1 MSLNPNT
8 VVKCI
13 RRELK
18 SSIKYLVVEL
28 IKMKLNDSYV
38 FTQRKQQ
45 GINVATLVLAVLVCM
60 AIACTLIVL
69 AWRAG
74 KLRGDEVASGEVQ
87 LRDAK
92 VVTLPQH
99 DITNALPP
107 DVVIGEVAAD
117 NGTVAVEMSFVQ
129 EEGGKAKVV
138 KQRSQLDNKFYL
150 VASTLP
156 DRERAADTLA
166 EINRRSK
173 HLVHAIKERLDLG
186 RPLVAPDGINVTRNM
201 ARLVEK
207 HAETDIPFAEYHS
220 PSDKTVG
227 SNADKGVLIE
237 MCLRSKYDT
246 KLWNPLNTL
255 TRVHVHELAHSAD
268 FEYRQ
273 DGEEAHGPDFYRLM
287 NYLLKTAEDE
297 GLYNCAEYKAT
308 GGAFC
313 GLRLT
318 ENDVTCG

>member
-1 MSLNPNT
+1 MPLALAAMA
-8 VVKCI
+8 CI
-13 RRELK
+13 
-18 SSIKYLVVEL
+18 
-28 IKMKLNDSYV
+28 
-38 FTQRKQQ
+38 
-45 GINVATLVLAVLVCM
+45 
-60 AIACTLIVL
+60 AIAIAAAFL

-74 KLRGDEVASGEVQ
+74 VSSGAARGTEVLPLQ
-87 LRDAK
+87 DAK
-92 VVTLPQH
+92 VMTMQQD
-99 DITNALPP
+99 DITSALPP
-107 DVVIGEVAAD
+107 DVVIGEIAAAN
-117 NGTVAVEMSFVQ
+117 NGKVAVEMSFVQ

-156 DRERAADTLA
+156 DRERASDTLA

-173 HLVHAIKERLDLG
+173 HLVHAVKERIELG
-186 RPLVAPDGINVTRNM
+186 RPLTGADGLDITKNM
-201 ARLVEK
+201 NRLVEK
-207 HAETDIPFAEYHS
+207 HSGTDIPFAEYHA
-220 PSDKTVG
+220 PNDKTVG

-246 KLWNPLNTL
+246 NSWNSLNTL

-268 FEYRQ
+268 FEFRQ

-287 NYLLKTAEDE
+287 NYLLKVAEEE

-308 GGAFC
+308 NGAFC

-318 ENDVTCG
+318 ENDVTCGN

>member
-1 MSLNPNT
+1 
-8 VVKCI
+8 
-13 RRELK
+13 
-18 SSIKYLVVEL
+18 
-28 IKMKLNDSYV
+28 MKNLGGFS
-38 FTQRKQQ
+38 TATTRQQ
-45 GINVATLVLAVLVCM
+45 QQLMPLALAVLACIVI
-60 AIACTLIVL
+60 AIAAMFL

-74 KLRGDEVASGEVQ
+74 VASGGTTREAEAMPLQ
-87 LRDAK
+87 DAK
-92 VVTLPQH
+92 VLTMRQD
-99 DITNALPP
+99 DITHALPP
-107 DVVIGEVAAD
+107 DVVIGEIAAVD
-117 NGTVAVEMSFVQ
+117 DGAVAVEMSFTQ
-129 EEGGKAKVV
+129 EDGGKAKVV

-156 DRERAADTLA
+156 DRERAADMLA

-173 HLVHAIKERLDLG
+173 HLVHAVKERIEIG
-186 RPLVAPDGINVTRNM
+186 RPLTGSDGVNITRNM
-201 ARLVEK
+201 VRLVEK
-207 HAETDIPFAEYHS
+207 HSGTDIPFAEYHS
-220 PSDKTVG
+220 PNDKTVG

-246 KLWNPLNTL
+246 NSWNSLNTL

-287 NYLLKTAEDE
+287 NYILKVAEEE

-308 GGAFC
+308 NGAFC

-318 ENDVTCG
+318 ENEVTCGGGD